1 MGWVSA
7 TGIMQHLALRLCLLS
22 RRLLPVG
29 EAPPEASRQ
38 AVAAVS
44 RELRVS
50 DWADAFV
57 DDHGQGEI
65 VELNQAEALKGV
77 PSEYQ
82 LALRHVFAE
91 WGVVRSTKKAIERC
105 FVMPNRGARLDD
117 GRLGRATPSTDKLV
131 KFIGVT
137 WMLLGDA
144 YITWQDVAAVGGSL
158 CSFSSFAAAPSSP
171 SNSCGM

>member
-1 MGWVSA
+1 M
-7 TGIMQHLALRLCLLS
+7 
-22 RRLLPVG
+22 
-29 EAPPEASRQ
+29 
-38 AVAAVS
+38 
-44 RELRVS
+44 ELV
-50 DWADAFV
+50 
-57 DDHGQGEI
+57 
-65 VELNQAEALKGV
+65 QAEALEGV
-77 PSEYQ
+77 PAGFQ
-82 LALRHVFAE
+82 LALRHVFAD
-91 WGVVRSTKKAIERC
+91 WGVARSTKKAIERC
-105 FVMPNRGARLDD
+105 FVMPTRGARLD

>member
-1 MGWVSA
+1 M
-7 TGIMQHLALRLCLLS
+7 
-22 RRLLPVG
+22 
-29 EAPPEASRQ
+29 
-38 AVAAVS
+38 
-44 RELRVS
+44 
-50 DWADAFV
+50 
-57 DDHGQGEI
+57 
-65 VELNQAEALKGV
+65 

-91 WGVVRSTKKAIERC
+91 WGVARSTKKAIERC

-144 YITWQDVAAVGGSL
+144 YITWQDVAAVGGL
-158 CSFSSFAAAPSSP
+158 AVFLFCSFAAAPSSQ
-171 SNSCGM
+171 SISCGT

>member
-1 MGWVSA
+1 MSSTEPSSVRLAGTLGLAGLISGLVLV
-7 TGIMQHLALRLCLLS
+7 GIYLS
-22 RRLLPVG
+22 TLPMI
-29 EAPPEASRQ
+29 Q
-38 AVAAVS
+38 A
-44 RELRVS
+44 
-50 DWADAFV
+50 
-57 DDHGQGEI
+57 
-65 VELNQAEALKGV
+65 NQAEALKGV

-91 WGVVRSTKKAIERC
+91 WGVARSTKKAIERC

-158 CSFSSFAAAPSSP
+158 CSFSNFAVAPSSP